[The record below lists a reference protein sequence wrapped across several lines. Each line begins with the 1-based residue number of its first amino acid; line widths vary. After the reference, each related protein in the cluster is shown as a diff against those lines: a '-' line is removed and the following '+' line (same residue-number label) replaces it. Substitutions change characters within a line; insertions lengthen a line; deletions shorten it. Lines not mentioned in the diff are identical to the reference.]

1 MKKYVAS
8 FEITEQ
14 VTEDSWELKRYN
26 LEVDGS
32 KTLSEIETW
41 VRSKGFKGKTDIQLS
56 ELEQLETVNK

>member
-14 VTEDSWELKRYN
+14 VTEDTYKLKRYN

-32 KTLSEIETW
+32 KTMQEIESW
-41 VRSKGFKGKTDIQLS
+41 VRSKGYQGITDIQLS
-56 ELEQLETVNK
+56 ELEVLPLTQ